1 MQEVR
6 QLLSQFKPEGWAQD
20 LVAAGFVTAISQQ
33 DEILHIALRV
43 PFAGHSWLAQ
53 LQEQLEEKL
62 RQQTG
67 ASLVTWHWLQDV
79 ATMARMTP
87 VPGIAG
93 VRNIIAVA
101 SGKGGVG
108 KSTTAVNLALALQ
121 HEGARVGLLDA
132 DIYGPSIPVM
142 LGCPDERPVS
152 HDGKFMQPVQAHG
165 IVCNSIGFLVP
176 EGEAAVWRGPMA
188 SKALA
193 QILHET
199 RWGELD
205 YLVVDMP
212 PGTGDIQLTL
222 AQQVPTTAAVMIT
235 TPQDVALIDVRKGI
249 AMFNKVTVPVLGI
262 IENMSYHTCSHCGH
276 QEAIFGCGGGQQLAL
291 QQGLP
296 LLAELPLH
304 IQVREWMDAGRPP
317 VVAEPDSSLALNYQ
331 RLARKVAAMLYFGG
345 KAIPS
350 TILTVNEG

>member
-1 MQEVR
+1 MQNVR

-20 LVAAGFVTAISQQ
+20 LVAAGFVTDIHQQ
-33 DEILHIALRV
+33 DGILEIVLRI
-43 PFAGHSWLAQ
+43 PFASLGELAALQ
-53 LQEQLEEKL
+53 LQFDAPL
-62 RQQTG
+62 RHMTG
-67 ASLVTWHWLQDV
+67 ATAVHWQWQQDV

-121 HEGARVGLLDA
+121 REGARVGLLDA
-132 DIYGPSIPVM
+132 DIYGPSIPLM

-188 SKALA
+188 SKALS

-205 YLVVDMP
+205 YLIVDMP

-276 QEAIFGCGGGQQLAL
+276 KEAIFGCGGGTRLAK
-291 QQGLP
+291 QQGVT

-317 VVAEPDSSLALNYQ
+317 LVSEPESPLARNYEV
-331 RLARKVAAMLYFGG
+331 LARKIAAMLYFSG

-350 TILTVNEG
+350 TILAINES